1 MSERALVPAV
11 LLHVPY
17 VRRAGAW
24 PFGEHQLHRHA
35 AEVLVPLLMA
45 WRHCRVPIR
54 ISVALSPVLA
64 AQLADRE
71 ILRGIGQ
78 WIRRRWE
85 AVRELPS
92 GLPAELERAWHWER
106 ERTGEVEEAWF
117 GSLGQQ
123 PLAALAALQADGL
136 VEILATPATGAILP
150 LAPRPSAVRMQL
162 QVARATLDDLMGA
175 APEGLWTPE
184 GAWASA
190 ARGGWSL
197 DALAAEVGFRY
208 VLDSARGWVDQDDGI
223 GSREPFG
230 PAVSPEGLV
239 HLAPPDSFMAACLDP
254 LSGFPGEGGYLDTL
268 PDGFFSV
275 APAGPLLARG
285 GADEGESGGT
295 GQPYLPEQARDLADR
310 HAASALA
317 LARQFLDTA
326 TDRASGRAS
335 LLLPVDAERFLA
347 WPEGKRWLQQL
358 LERAPEAGLTLRSA
372 GEIAAWSPCRPL
384 SAVLPSS
391 WDRSGTLQPW
401 QPLNSDWYWQQV
413 AGTADHAESL
423 VGHRGGD
430 GRPLMMRALAQAQRE
445 ALLLASGDWPRM
457 VGAGGGSAD
466 YAAAR
471 IRDHLDRFRR
481 LADMVDAGEP
491 DESLVERYEA
501 LDNAFVRLDPA
512 WAYPA
517 AEPAWSPDDD

>member
-24 PFGEHQLHRHA
+24 PFGEHQLQRHA

-45 WRHCRVPIR
+45 WRQCASPCRL
-54 ISVALSPVLA
+54 SVALSPVLA

-78 WIRRRWE
+78 WLRRRWE
-85 AVRELPS
+85 AVCEFPS
-92 GLPAELERAWHWER
+92 GLPAGLEQAWAWER
-106 ERTGEVEEAWF
+106 ERMGEVEEAWF
-117 GSLGQQ
+117 GTLAQQ
-123 PLAALAALQADGL
+123 PLAALAALQADGI
-136 VEILATPATGAILP
+136 VEVLAAPATGAVLP
-150 LAPRPSAVRMQL
+150 LSPRPSAARMQL
-162 QVARATLDDLMGA
+162 QVARVTLEELLGA

-190 ARGGWSL
+190 AAGGWSL
-197 DALAAEVGFRY
+197 DGLAADVGFRY

-230 PAVSPEGLV
+230 PASSPEGFV

-254 LSGFPGEGGYLDTL
+254 LSGFPGEGGYLGVV
-268 PDGFFSV
+268 PDAPMSV

-285 GADEGESGGT
+285 VEEEGEASSV
-295 GQPYLPEQARDLADR
+295 PYFPEQARDLADR

-317 LARQFLDTA
+317 LARQLLNAAIGRTA
-326 TDRASGRAS
+326 RQAC
-335 LLLPVDAERFLA
+335 LLLPVDAARFLA
-347 WPEGKRWLQQL
+347 WPEGKRWFVQVLG
-358 LERAPEAGLTLRSA
+358 RAGEAGLTLRSA
-372 GEIAAWSPCRPL
+372 GEVAAWSPTRSL

-391 WDRSGTLQPW
+391 WDRSGTLLPW
-401 QPLNSDWYWQQV
+401 QPLNTDWYWQQV
-413 AGTADHAESL
+413 SATADHAESL

-430 GRPLMMRALAQAQRE
+430 DRPLMMRALAQAQRE
-445 ALLLASGDWPRM
+445 AMLLASGDWPRM
-457 VGAGGGSAD
+457 VGAGGGAAD

-471 IRDHLDRFRR
+471 IREHLDRFRR
-481 LADMVDAGEP
+481 LAEMVDAGDP
-491 DESLVERYEA
+491 DESLVELYEA
-501 LDNAFVRLDPA
+501 LDNPFGRLDPT
-512 WAYPA
+512 WVYPVA
-517 AEPAWSPDDD
+517 ARAFWSEDN